1 MIIAYHTAMHRGTF
15 LLFLLLTFVLPSHFA
30 SAQNEGYDVF
40 IPISKYITQGDADA
54 LSAWFDDNLEVSI
67 VSQRSDASRAQATQI
82 VKAFFRAYT
91 PRNFTTTHTA
101 GRANMKYLLG
111 DLNAGGENFHVIIFT
126 CFKNGSYRIQQLKI
140 DRL

>member
-1 MIIAYHTAMHRGTF
+1 MIFAGPAYMLRSKIT
-15 LLFLLLTFVLPSHFA
+15 LFLILLISFSSHLA
-30 SAQNEGYDVF
+30 SAQNDGYDVF
-40 IPISKYITQGDADA
+40 VPISKYITQGDADA

-82 VKAFFRAYT
+82 LKAFFRAYT

-111 DLNAGGENFHVIIFT
+111 DLSAGGENFHVIIFT
-126 CFKNGSYRIQQLKI
+126 CFKDGSYRIQQLNI
-140 DRL
+140 DRF